1 MQKLNES
8 FSKVGLDTLAQLN
21 KAAELAL
28 KSTEELFKL
37 NLDFTKKSFDHNAK
51 TAANLLKSSNPQDAS
66 KEAGE
71 WTNQKG
77 EQLTQ
82 HLQALYAWAESV
94 QQNTQKLAES
104 QLAAAQAG
112 IKTQIEELRKSA
124 PEQTHVLF
132 DQMQQAFETTKNT
145 MASLQSTAKEVQ
157 KNVAETVK
165 QSQKA
170 AGDAVK
176 TAAKTA
182 SKAGN

>member
-1 MQKLNES
+1 MQNLSEA
-8 FSKVGLDTLAQLN
+8 FSKVGLDTLTQLN

-37 NLDFTKKSFDHNAK
+37 NMDFTKKSFDHDSK
-51 TAANLLKSSNPQDAS
+51 TAASLLKQSNPQEAG

-71 WTNQKG
+71 WANQKS

-94 QQNTQKLAES
+94 QQSTQKLAEN
-104 QLAAAQAG
+104 QFAAAQAS
-112 IKTQIEELRKSA
+112 IRAQIDELKKSA
-124 PEQTHVLF
+124 PEQTHALF
-132 DQMQQAFETTKNT
+132 DQVQQAFEATKST
-145 MASLQSTAKEVQ
+145 MTSLQNTAKEVQ

-165 QSQKA
+165 KTQKA

-176 TAAKTA
+176 TAA
-182 SKAGN
+182 SKATK